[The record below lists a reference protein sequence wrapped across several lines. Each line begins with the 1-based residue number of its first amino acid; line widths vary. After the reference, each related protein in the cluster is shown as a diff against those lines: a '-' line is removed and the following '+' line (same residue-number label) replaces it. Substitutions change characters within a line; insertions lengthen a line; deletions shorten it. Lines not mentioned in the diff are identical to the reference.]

1 MLAAS
6 PQPGAGRVPDSL
18 STCMGSQIDGQTPR
32 QTPSQGDVWGQP
44 QRGCA
49 SPQQTAGAPRLLD
62 KLPTAPPAG
71 PSCTTGGKVPPL
83 QGTWAIAYTRNP
95 HPLLWN
101 LSGQIP
107 PWCSTPHSVGL
118 VQGWIWPHAS
128 LSAWFTERNLSPP
141 SSSFS
146 LSFLIISRLGCWR
159 FAAIRIA
166 KV

>member
-18 STCMGSQIDGQTPR
+18 STCTGGQIDGQTPR

-71 PSCTTGGKVPPL
+71 PSCTIFTGGGSPSTAGHLENRLHEKSPSTAVKPERPNTL
-83 QGTWAIAYTRNP
+83 TVQHTASGGARP
-95 HPLLWN
+95 GMN
-101 LSGQIP
+101 L
-107 PWCSTPHSVGL
+107 
-118 VQGWIWPHAS
+118 A
-128 LSAWFTERNLSPP
+128 
-141 SSSFS
+141 
-146 LSFLIISRLGCWR
+146 SRL
-159 FAAIRIA
+159 FVSVIY
-166 KV
+166 